1 MMLTVQCF
9 NYNLSTLFHTAH
21 FYNHFNCKL
30 FPPFFS
36 VETDSEVTTEGLKV
50 PPPETDEN
58 KPSAATDDSPQVAE
72 EEVAPH
78 KEPEINAAVVEKKPV
93 RGRRAKVAESKSP
106 EEKGTEA
113 SENPVLPPAVKGRR
127 GKTAEAAAPPAVRQ
141 TKRGRNTKSEDQPEI
156 TAQAVTSD
164 QEPAVEVIQE
174 EEEPVPL
181 PKEAATRPT
190 RGRKVKTP
198 TEPAQPEQEKTSGVV
213 EELPK
218 EDAQPQQSVPA
229 PGRSRRGRQTTA
241 EVEQTEAA
249 EETAATVK
257 SAEEQPSEP
266 PVRAKRGRNARPV
279 EEKPEDEAA
288 EFNEPV
294 KKSRRTRKAEEDRV
308 EHREEETVETA
319 GLDQTE
325 APETEQVS
333 ASTKPRRGGRKA
345 KATAESKTPVEAT
358 DVEETPAV
366 AVATEKPRRGRRA
379 KTVTEEAEVTAVVP
393 EKAACEPEEPAAVET
408 TTEPEAPAAKS
419 SRGRQAKKAV
429 PQVPAKRARRGAAP
443 PASEADAEST
453 DQVSELPVTSAE
465 PPKRGRRA
473 AAKPSADDTV
483 AVSEEVNP
491 SEASKG
497 SAVEDKKAKKGIQ
510 WKTEV
515 EVFEIPTVTPV
526 KAVRGR
532 RPKAGSRVVAES
544 RDVPEKV
551 CVTEE
556 KDVSDDAETQP
567 AKRARR
573 GLKVSDAP
581 TDVDQS
587 ANKEV
592 ESQVKTRRGRSA
604 RK

>member
-1 MMLTVQCF
+1 M
-9 NYNLSTLFHTAH
+9 
-21 FYNHFNCKL
+21 
-30 FPPFFS
+30 
-36 VETDSEVTTEGLKV
+36 

-58 KPSAATDDSPQVAE
+58 KPSAATNDSPQVAE
-72 EEVAPH
+72 EEAAPH

-93 RGRRAKVAESKSP
+93 RGRRAKVVESRSP
-106 EEKGTEA
+106 EEKVTGA
-113 SENPVLPPAVKGRR
+113 SENSVLPPAVRGRR
-127 GKTAEAAAPPAVRQ
+127 GKTTEAAAPPAVRQ
-141 TKRGRNTKSEDQPEI
+141 TKRGRNTKSEGQPEI

-174 EEEPVPL
+174 EEEPVPP

-198 TEPAQPEQEKTSGVV
+198 TEHAQPEQEKISGVV

-257 SAEEQPSEP
+257 SGCEEQPSEP
-266 PVRAKRGRNARPV
+266 PVRAKRGRNARQV
-279 EEKPEDEAA
+279 EEKPEDKTA
-288 EFNEPV
+288 EFKEPV
-294 KKSRRTRKAEEDRV
+294 KKSRRTRKTEEDQV
-308 EHREEETVETA
+308 EQREEETVETA

-325 APETEQVS
+325 APETAKVTEQVN

-345 KATAESKTPVEAT
+345 KATPESETPVEAT

-366 AVATEKPRRGRRA
+366 ATATEKPRRGRRA

-393 EKAACEPEEPAAVET
+393 EKAACEPGEPAAVET
-408 TTEPEAPAAKS
+408 TTEPEAPATKS

-429 PQVPAKRARRGAAP
+429 PQVPAKRARRGAP
-443 PASEADAEST
+443 PPESEANAKST
-453 DQVSELPVTSAE
+453 DQVSEMPVTSAE

-473 AAKPSADDTV
+473 AARPSTDDTV
-483 AVSEEVNP
+483 AVSDEVNP
-491 SEASKG
+491 SDASKG

-544 RDVPEKV
+544 QDVPEKV

-556 KDVSDDAETQP
+556 KDLSDDAETQP

-581 TDVDQS
+581 TDADQS
-587 ANKEV
+587 TNKEV

>member
-1 MMLTVQCF
+1 M
-9 NYNLSTLFHTAH
+9 
-21 FYNHFNCKL
+21 
-30 FPPFFS
+30 FFS
-36 VETDSEVTTEGLKV
+36 FFPVETDSEVTTECLDV
-50 PPPETDEN
+50 SPPQTDEN

-72 EEVAPH
+72 EEAAPH

-93 RGRRAKVAESKSP
+93 RGRRAKVVESKSP
-106 EEKGTEA
+106 EDKVTET
-113 SENPVLPPAVKGRR
+113 SENPVLPPAVRGRR

-141 TKRGRNTKSEDQPEI
+141 TKRSRNAKSEDQPEI
-156 TAQAVTSD
+156 TAEAVTSD
-164 QEPAVEVIQE
+164 QKPAVEAVQE
-174 EEEPVPL
+174 EEEPVPP

-190 RGRKVKTP
+190 RGRKIKTP
-198 TEPAQPEQEKTSGVV
+198 TEPPQPEEEKTSEVM

-218 EDAQPQQSVPA
+218 EDAQPKQSIPA

-257 SAEEQPSEP
+257 SEQLSEP
-266 PVRAKRGRNARPV
+266 PVRAKRGRNARQV
-279 EEKPEDEAA
+279 EEKPEDKAA
-288 EFNEPV
+288 EIEEPV
-294 KKSRRTRKAEEDRV
+294 KKSRRTRKAEEDQV
-308 EHREEETVETA
+308 KQREEETAVP
-319 GLDQTE
+319 DQTE
-325 APETEQVS
+325 APETVKATEQVN

-345 KATAESKTPVEAT
+345 KPTPESETPVEAT

-366 AVATEKPRRGRRA
+366 AEKPRRGRRA

-393 EKAACEPEEPAAVET
+393 EKADSEPEAVEVT
-408 TTEPEAPAAKS
+408 MEPEAPASKP

-429 PQVPAKRARRGAAP
+429 AQVPAKRARRGAAP
-443 PASEADAEST
+443 PELEADAEST
-453 DQVSELPVTSAE
+453 DQVSEMPVTSAE

-483 AVSEEVNP
+483 AVGDQANP
-491 SEASKG
+491 SEDSKV
-497 SAVEDKKAKKGIQ
+497 SAVEDKKTKKGIQ

-544 RDVPEKV
+544 QDVPEKV

-556 KDVSDDAETQP
+556 KDLSDDAQAQP
-567 AKRARR
+567 AKRSRR
-573 GLKVSDAP
+573 GLKISDVPA
-581 TDVDQS
+581 DADQS
-587 ANKEV
+587 TSKMDV
-592 ESQVKTRRGRSA
+592 EPEPQPKTRRGRSA

>member
-1 MMLTVQCF
+1 MDV
-9 NYNLSTLFHTAH
+9 S
-21 FYNHFNCKL
+21 
-30 FPPFFS
+30 PPQ
-36 VETDSEVTTEGLKV
+36 
-50 PPPETDEN
+50 TDEN

-72 EEVAPH
+72 EEAAPH
-78 KEPEINAAVVEKKPV
+78 KEPEINAAVVEKKPLQ
-93 RGRRAKVAESKSP
+93 GRRAKVVESKSP
-106 EEKGTEA
+106 EDKVTET
-113 SENPVLPPAVKGRR
+113 SENPVLPPAVRGRR

-141 TKRGRNTKSEDQPEI
+141 TKRSRNAKSEDQPEI
-156 TAQAVTSD
+156 TAEAVTSD
-164 QEPAVEVIQE
+164 QKPAVEAVQE

-190 RGRKVKTP
+190 RGRKIKTP
-198 TEPAQPEQEKTSGVV
+198 TEPPQPEEEKTSEVM

-218 EDAQPQQSVPA
+218 EDAQPKQSIPA

-257 SAEEQPSEP
+257 SEQLSEP
-266 PVRAKRGRNARPV
+266 PVRAKRGRNARQV
-279 EEKPEDEAA
+279 EEKPEDKTA
-288 EFNEPV
+288 EIEEPV
-294 KKSRRTRKAEEDRV
+294 KKSRRTRKAEEDQV
-308 EHREEETVETA
+308 EQREEETAVP
-319 GLDQTE
+319 DQTE
-325 APETEQVS
+325 APETVKATEQVN

-345 KATAESKTPVEAT
+345 KPTPESETPVEAT
-358 DVEETPAV
+358 DVEEIPAV
-366 AVATEKPRRGRRA
+366 AEKPRRGRRA

-393 EKAACEPEEPAAVET
+393 EKADSEPEAVEVT
-408 TTEPEAPAAKS
+408 MEPEAPASKP

-429 PQVPAKRARRGAAP
+429 AQVPGKRARRGAAP
-443 PASEADAEST
+443 PESEADAEST
-453 DQVSELPVTSAE
+453 DQVSEMPVTSAE

-483 AVSEEVNP
+483 AVGDQANP
-491 SEASKG
+491 SEDSKV
-497 SAVEDKKAKKGIQ
+497 SAVEDKKTKKGIQ

-544 RDVPEKV
+544 QDVPEKV

-556 KDVSDDAETQP
+556 KDLSDDAQAQP
-567 AKRARR
+567 AKRSRR
-573 GLKVSDAP
+573 GLKISDVPA
-581 TDVDQS
+581 DADQS
-587 ANKEV
+587 TSKMDV
-592 ESQVKTRRGRSA
+592 EPEAQPKTRRGRSA